1 MRLLMMTGDFGFL
14 RFAPLCGAGVA
25 VCALALAGRW
35 DAAVSVV
42 GGVVAVVLPLVVAL
56 RVGAG
61 RKDGGDAARRA
72 VGHWAVK
79 FSLTVLLLA
88 VVARGLGGVL
98 LLNAPGFLFGVVV
111 GIVINIFV
119 SAKMALVVAEGGGR

>member
-1 MRLLMMTGDFGFL
+1 MMTGDFGFL
-14 RFAPLCGAGVA
+14 RFAPLGGAGVA

-35 DAAVSVV
+35 DAAVSFV

-56 RVGAG
+56 RVAG
-61 RKDGGDAARRA
+61 REGGGDVARRA

-88 VVARGLGGVL
+88 VVVRGLGGVL
-98 LLNAPGFLFGVVV
+98 LLNAPGFLFGVVA
-111 GIVINIFV
+111 GIVFNIFV

>member
-1 MRLLMMTGDFGFL
+1 MMTGDFGFL

-35 DAAVSVV
+35 DAAVSFV
-42 GGVVAVVLPLVVAL
+42 GGSVAVVLPLVVAL
-56 RVGAG
+56 RAGGVG

-111 GIVINIFV
+111 GIVVNVFV

>member
-1 MRLLMMTGDFGFL
+1 MRLLMMTGDLGFL

-25 VCALALAGRW
+25 VCALALTGRW
-35 DAAVSVV
+35 DAAVSFV
-42 GGVVAVVLPLVVAL
+42 GGSVAVVLPLVVAL
-56 RVGAG
+56 RTAG

-111 GIVINIFV
+111 GVVVNVFV